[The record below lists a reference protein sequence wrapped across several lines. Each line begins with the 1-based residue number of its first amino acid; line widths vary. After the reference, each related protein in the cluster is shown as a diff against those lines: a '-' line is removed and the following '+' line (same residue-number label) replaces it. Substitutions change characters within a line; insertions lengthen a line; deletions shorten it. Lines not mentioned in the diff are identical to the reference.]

1 MIAGTGTPLSL
12 LGLPGAD
19 GRTLMLYFWLAA
31 GLGVIQCLFWVNA
44 PKWISAILYVVVG
57 WLALPYLS
65 EFKSTLGVVSV
76 ALLLAGGI
84 VYTVGALV
92 YAFKRPNPWPKVFGY
107 HEIFHVL
114 VIVAAVLHFIV
125 VYRLLS

>member
-1 MIAGTGTPLSL
+1 
-12 LGLPGAD
+12 
-19 GRTLMLYFWLAA
+19 MLYFWLAA